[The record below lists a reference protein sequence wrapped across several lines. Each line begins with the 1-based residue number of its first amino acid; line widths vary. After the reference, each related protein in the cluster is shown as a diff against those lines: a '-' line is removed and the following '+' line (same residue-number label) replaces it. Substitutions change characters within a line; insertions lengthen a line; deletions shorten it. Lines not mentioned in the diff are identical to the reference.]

1 MDTVSMV
8 KFRRD
13 AEGVL
18 RRLRRGERLIL
29 TYRGRPAARLDPVT
43 APALTA
49 DDPIYRLADLAV
61 DGGSALTND
70 EIDAVVYEV

>member
-1 MDTVSMV
+1 MV
-8 KFRRD
+8 EFRRD

-29 TYRGRPAARLDPVT
+29 TYRGQPAARLDPVT
-43 APALTA
+43 PPAPTA
-49 DDPIYRLADLAV
+49 DDPVYRLFDLAV
-61 DGGSALTND
+61 DSGSALTND